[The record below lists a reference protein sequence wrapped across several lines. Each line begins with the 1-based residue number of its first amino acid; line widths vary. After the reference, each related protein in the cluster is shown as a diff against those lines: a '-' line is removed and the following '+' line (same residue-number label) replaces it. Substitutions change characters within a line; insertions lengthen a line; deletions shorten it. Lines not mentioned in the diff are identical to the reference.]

1 MNSEFFAE
9 YHGKL
14 DHAEKDK
21 PTQVT
26 LLCEGIIDKK
36 RMAQDRLKNWIL
48 KGELD
53 SYFERQKK
61 EFDNLISQRLPD
73 LKGFPASSFTLRFTF
88 FLESPYISKDDVSL
102 YIMDNPV
109 KREKVFGLPYVS
121 STQWKGTLRSA
132 IRHMKGY
139 ETWEEEKK
147 DEQMIRIFGNVKGEE
162 SNEDLCQGALYFY
175 PTYFEK
181 MGLEVIN
188 PHDRETGSGTLPIYF
203 ETVAAGASGEF
214 QLLYFPLPPSGD
226 LHKKVC
232 DLLCIARGVKEM
244 MTLHGFGAKTTD
256 GYGRVGKIEK
266 GRLVVKINQKWK
278 ERFGCDEGCI
288 SLGFETFEELETRVE
303 EMCKVC
309 KELGVI
315 E

>member
-21 PTQVT
+21 PTQVI

-61 EFDNLISQRLPD
+61 EFYNLISQRLPD
-73 LKGFPASSFTLRFTF
+73 LKGFPMGSFALRFTF
-88 FLESPYISKDDVSL
+88 HLEKPYISKDDVSL

-109 KREKVFGLPYVS
+109 KREKVFGLPYIS
-121 STQWKGTLRSA
+121 PTQWKGTLRSVV
-132 IRHMKGY
+132 RQMKGY
-139 ETWEEEKK
+139 KTWEEEKK
-147 DEQMIRIFGNVKGEE
+147 DKQMTRIFGNVKGEE
-162 SNEDLCQGALYFY
+162 SNEDFRQGALYFY

-203 ETVAAGASGEF
+203 ETVAAGASSQY
-214 QLLYFPLPPSGD
+214 QLLYFPLPSNED
-226 LHKKVC
+226 FHENVC
-232 DLLCIARGVKEM
+232 DLLLTAQGVKEM
-244 MTLHGFGAKTTD
+244 MTSYGFGAKTTS
-256 GYGRVGKIEK
+256 GYGRVEKIERGK
-266 GRLVVKINQKWK
+266 LIVKIDQKWK
-278 ERFGCDEGCI
+278 EEFGCEGDCI
-288 SLGFETFEELETRVE
+288 SLNFETFEELET
-303 EMCKVC
+303 KVKEICEKC
-309 KELGVI
+309 KELEVVG
-315 E
+315 